1 MDRVTL
7 DSVLDEVMLLE
18 PEQRDQL
25 VAIVRSRQIER
36 EREQLA
42 LDAEEGMAEFERGN
56 VHPRTA
62 KEIIN
67 ELHDSLHR

>member
-25 VAIVRSRQIER
+25 VEIVRSRQIER
-36 EREQLA
+36 ERGQLA
-42 LDAEEGMAEFERGN
+42 HDAEEGMAEFERGD
-56 VHPRTA
+56 VYPMTA

-67 ELHDSLHR
+67 ALHDSLDR

>member
-7 DSVLDEVMLLE
+7 DSVLDKVMLLE

-25 VAIVRSRQIER
+25 VEIVRSRQIER

-42 LDAEEGMAEFERGN
+42 HDAQEGVAEFERGS
-56 VHPRTA
+56 VHPRSA
-62 KEIIN
+62 KEIID
-67 ELHDSLHR
+67 ELHDSLDR